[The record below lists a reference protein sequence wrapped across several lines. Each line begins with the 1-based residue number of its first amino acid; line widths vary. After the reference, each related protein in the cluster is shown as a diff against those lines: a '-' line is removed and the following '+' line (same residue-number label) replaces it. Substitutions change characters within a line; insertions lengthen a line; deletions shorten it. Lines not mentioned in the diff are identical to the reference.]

1 MAERHRFCKTKP
13 ATTPEER
20 KAFETKAMVISME
33 LYIYD
38 SFIKR
43 LAETTYAIGAIVLG
57 SLAVGLIIYLCIQ
70 LIKSKKEKGRFPMI
84 VIGLYFLIVAI
95 PTVAS
100 IGLGNM
106 FIKSAMYNRDMKNGD
121 AQFLVGD
128 VEVISCVEEEYRLEP
143 TGNYIV
149 EIKVGEEIIKP
160 SNGFPKTVIE
170 YFDGDKELIIQYGII
185 EGDGLYV
192 WNIKL
197 SE

>member
-1 MAERHRFCKTKP
+1 
-13 ATTPEER
+13 
-20 KAFETKAMVISME
+20 ME

-43 LAETTYAIGAIVLG
+43 LAETLYAIGAIALG
-57 SLAVGLIIYLCIQ
+57 SLAVGLIIYLMIQ
-70 LIKSKKEKGRFPMI
+70 LIKSRKQEGKFP
-84 VIGLYFLIVAI
+84 LIVVGLFLLIIAV

-106 FIKSAMYNRDMKNGD
+106 FIKSATYNRDMKNGD

-128 VEVISCVEEEYRLEP
+128 VEVVSCVEEEYRLEP

-149 EIKVGEEIIKP
+149 EVKVGETTIKP
-160 SNGFPKTVIE
+160 SNSFPKKVIE
-170 YFDGDKELIIQYGII
+170 YFEGDQELVVQYGII

-192 WNIKL
+192 WSIKL
-197 SE
+197 LE

>member
-1 MAERHRFCKTKP
+1 
-13 ATTPEER
+13 
-20 KAFETKAMVISME
+20 ME

-43 LAETTYAIGAIVLG
+43 LAETIYAIGAIALG
-57 SLAVGLIIYLCIQ
+57 SLAVGLIIYLIVK
-70 LIKSKKEKGRFPMI
+70 LIKSRKEEGKFPI
-84 VIGLYFLIVAI
+84 LVIGLFILIIAI

-106 FIKSAMYNRDMKNGD
+106 FIKSETYNRDMKNGD
-121 AQFLVGD
+121 AQFLIGD
-128 VEVISCVEEEYRLEP
+128 VEVVSCVEEEYRLEP

-149 EIKVGEEIIKP
+149 EIKVGETTIKP
-160 SNGFPKTVIE
+160 SNGFPKEVIE
-170 YFDGDKELIIQYGII
+170 YFEGDQELVIQYGII

-192 WNIKL
+192 WSIKI